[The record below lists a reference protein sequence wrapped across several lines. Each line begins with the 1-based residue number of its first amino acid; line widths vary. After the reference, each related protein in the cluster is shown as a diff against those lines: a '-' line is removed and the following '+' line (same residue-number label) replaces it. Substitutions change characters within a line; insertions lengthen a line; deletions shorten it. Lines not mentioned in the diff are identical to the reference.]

1 MEKIV
6 YSNMIDLL
14 LEYGNKTESEI
25 IDSAIERFGFPRLE
39 LEHNIMPLLA
49 FKKNAGYIE
58 KYESDGRFHLL
69 DIDFSSG
76 IGRGCFTK
84 FLGESSLCLDNPHIK
99 RLKQAFEDRG
109 LINLK

>member
-58 KYESDGRFHLL
+58 KCMRLAKKAFQENMNLTK
-69 DIDFSSG
+69 DFT
-76 IGRGCFTK
+76 FWT
-84 FLGESSLCLDNPHIK
+84 
-99 RLKQAFEDRG
+99 
-109 LINLK
+109 